1 MTGRSQFAGDNA
13 PFNPAQSQPMAS
25 FRPTIEQNS
34 FEMKGT
40 ERSQMPIANQTLVR
54 NSPREAPPANY
65 GSPRGVQMKMD
76 DF

>member
-1 MTGRSQFAGDNA
+1 
-13 PFNPAQSQPMAS
+13 MAS

-34 FEMKGT
+34 IEMKGT
-40 ERSQMPIANQTLVR
+40 ERSQMPIPNQNLVR